1 MQEAYYQTK
10 QPNQKMDLSGHFSE
24 EDIQMVKKHMER
36 YSTSLIIRNKS
47 KLNEASPHTS
57 QNGHHQKSINSKY

>member
-1 MQEAYYQTK
+1 MWLNNKKTIKKWAEDQ
-10 QPNQKMDLSGHFSE
+10 DRHFSE